1 MKLIQEMTHHLCVFK
16 WRFIW
21 KNIHASIRGLCCEKE
36 KRKLKKTFYDL
47 KQENQTWCSKI
58 DTFFQEHG
66 MTRAIPT
73 MTSTY

>member
-1 MKLIQEMTHHLCVFK
+1 VFLNGDLYE
-16 WRFIW
+16 
-21 KNIHASIRGLCCEKE
+21 NIYASIRGLCCEKE